1 MRTCPGIVAWLEPR
15 LGGGRD
21 DVLVHGVL
29 VEAHRL
35 LRRRLHHVQRRPQR
49 VELPELLRHLSI
61 LDLRMVIYLAKES

>member
-1 MRTCPGIVAWLEPR
+1 MKTCPGVVAGLEPR
-15 LGGGRD
+15 LRGGGD

-49 VELPELLRHLSI
+49 VELP
-61 LDLRMVIYLAKES
+61 